1 MFLISENLLSSLA
14 NAKIHHSYRSDHSSI
29 SISIKLNNFT
39 LGKGFW
45 KFNATLLADLDY
57 LNMIN
62 NVIENTKVEYA
73 IPVYNLDN
81 IKNIPNS
88 ELQFSI
94 NDQLFLET
102 LLMNIRGKTIAY
114 SSHLKK
120 REIKKKKHYRMKLKN

>member
-1 MFLISENLLSSLA
+1 
-14 NAKIHHSYRSDHSSI
+14 
-29 SISIKLNNFT
+29 
-39 LGKGFW
+39 
-45 KFNATLLADLDY
+45 
-57 LNMIN
+57 MIN

-73 IPVYNLDN
+73 IPVYNIDM

-114 SSHLKK
+114 SSYLKK
-120 REIKKKKHYRMKLKN
+120 KRDTNEKTLSDEIQKLEMSLTSVDISVLEKKK